1 MSGEAAATTTALT
14 LRDAIGQAARRLG
27 AAGVADPRLD
37 ARLLVGAALGLSREA
52 IVADPG
58 RAISVRDGAAID
70 AMVARREAR
79 EPVARII
86 GAREF
91 WSLPFMVTPATLE
104 PRPDS
109 ETVIEAAL
117 DAFPDR
123 DQPLSVVDLGTGSG
137 CLLLAF
143 LSENP
148 NATGI
153 GVDVSA
159 QAVDAATVNAE
170 RLGLDARARF
180 VVDDWGSGLAGPVD
194 CILANPPYIPSSDL
208 IGLAPEVGYDP
219 QAALDGGPDGLSGI
233 ESVMD
238 AAARLLGPN
247 GWAFVEIG
255 AGQGEAARR
264 LVKRK
269 GLRIAGMRADMR
281 QIPRVIALNR

>member
-1 MSGEAAATTTALT
+1 MAAAST
-14 LRDAIGQAARRLG
+14 LREAIGQAARRLA

-37 ARLLVGAALGLSREA
+37 ARLLAGAALALSREA
-52 IVADPG
+52 VVADPD
-58 RAISVRDGAAID
+58 RAVSAREHAAID
-70 AMVARREAR
+70 AMVARRQAR

-86 GAREF
+86 GTREF
-91 WSLPFMVTPATLE
+91 WSLEFKVTPATLE

-123 DQPLSVVDLGTGSG
+123 DQPLTVVDLGAGTG

-143 LSENP
+143 LSEYP
-148 NATGI
+148 NTTGI
-153 GVDVSA
+153 GVDISP
-159 QAVDAATVNAE
+159 QAVDAATANAE
-170 RLGLDARARF
+170 RLGLGARARF
-180 VVDDWGSGLAGPVD
+180 IVDDWGCGLAGPVD

-219 QAALDGGPDGLSGI
+219 QVALDGGPDGFSGI

-255 AGQGEAARR
+255 AGQSNAARR
-264 LVKRK
+264 LAKRI
-269 GLRIAGMRADMR
+269 GLRFAGMRADMG
-281 QIPRVIALNR
+281 QIPRVMALNR

>member
-1 MSGEAAATTTALT
+1 MNGEADTLAATST
-14 LRDAIGQAARRLG
+14 LREAIAQAARRLA

-37 ARLLVGAALGLSREA
+37 ARLLVGAALALSREA
-52 IVADPG
+52 IVADPD
-58 RAISVRDGAAID
+58 RAVGAKEHAAID
-70 AMVARREAR
+70 AMVRRREAR

-86 GAREF
+86 GEREF
-91 WSLPFMVTPATLE
+91 WSLRFAVTPATLE

-123 DQPLSVVDLGTGSG
+123 DKPLRVIDLGTGTG

-143 LSENP
+143 LSEYP

-153 GVDVSA
+153 GVDVSP
-159 QAVDAATVNAE
+159 QAVDAAATNAR
-170 RLGLDARARF
+170 RLGFDTRAQF
-180 VVDDWGSGLAGPVD
+180 VVDDWARSLSGPFD

-208 IGLAPEVGYDP
+208 AGLAPEVGYDP
-219 QAALDGGPDGLSGI
+219 HAALDGGPDGLSGI
-233 ESVMD
+233 ESVMH

-247 GWAFVEIG
+247 GRAFVEIG
-255 AGQGEAARR
+255 AGQSDSARR
-264 LVKRK
+264 SAERN
-269 GLRIAGMRADMR
+269 GLRFAGMRADMG